1 MAIKS
6 FGQRRRPRGAL
17 LASVLLAHCAAVGRA
32 GTPNSWST
40 VALSGDVP
48 GRLRYPGTAEAWGLV
63 CVFGGDRSGDRGYNN
78 RLTEIDPA
86 TAVPCPESPGT
97 T

>member
-48 GRLRYPGTAEAWGLV
+48 GGLYGHGTAEA
-63 CVFGGDRSGDRGYNN
+63 GGPADNN
-78 RLTEIDPA
+78 ARTSPA
-86 TAVPCPESPGT
+86 GRPRPR
-97 T
+97 